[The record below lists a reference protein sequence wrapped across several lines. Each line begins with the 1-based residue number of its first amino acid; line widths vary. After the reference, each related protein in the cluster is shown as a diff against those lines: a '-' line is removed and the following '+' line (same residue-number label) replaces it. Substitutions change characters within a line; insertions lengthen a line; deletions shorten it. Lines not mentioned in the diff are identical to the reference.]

1 MCRRPEI
8 AKMNGV
14 PWELFKDTK
23 EAIAAT
29 DEMIAKNRL
38 DFPHIDGSRDVL
50 TTVAS
55 HITSKFY
62 YIHVDGVIIACINL
76 AHGARTRALAV
87 ATYFYT
93 PKQRC
98 QADGH
103 GENG

>member
-8 AKMNGV
+8 AKVNGV

-23 EAIAAT
+23 QAIAAT

-62 YIHVDGVIIACINL
+62 YIHVDGVHYYCMHSILRMVL
-76 AHGARTRALAV
+76 AHVHYSSCNIFL
-87 ATYFYT
+87 YT
-93 PKQRC
+93 
-98 QADGH
+98 
-103 GENG
+103 